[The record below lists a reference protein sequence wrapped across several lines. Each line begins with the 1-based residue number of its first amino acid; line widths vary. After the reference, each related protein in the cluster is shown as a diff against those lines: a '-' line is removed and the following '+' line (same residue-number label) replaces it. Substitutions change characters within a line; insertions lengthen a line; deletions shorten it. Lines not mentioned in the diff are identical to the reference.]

1 MIKVFQPERKKKKK
15 EEVSAFQQSE
25 HPGVEGK
32 LQNFHLALKS
42 SDWLTSSNY
51 AVFIYLFIYL
61 FTYLFICLFIYL
73 LSFWCWAAGAQN
85 LFMGVPFETLFG
97 GFLDFESNLTRTLHQ
112 HKSVEI
118 EVSKTDMTLR
128 YNTTLHLQQG
138 NLKATRTFYLQA
150 HS

>member
-73 LSFWCWAAGAQN
+73 FIIFLV
-85 LFMGVPFETLFG
+85 LG
-97 GFLDFESNLTRTLHQ
+97 GGCTELVHGS
-112 HKSVEI
+112 
-118 EVSKTDMTLR
+118 
-128 YNTTLHLQQG
+128 
-138 NLKATRTFYLQA
+138 TF
-150 HS
+150 

>member
-1 MIKVFQPERKKKKK
+1 MQ
-15 EEVSAFQQSE
+15 
-25 HPGVEGK
+25 
-32 LQNFHLALKS
+32 
-42 SDWLTSSNY
+42 
-51 AVFIYLFIYL
+51 
-61 FTYLFICLFIYL
+61 YLFICLFIYL
-73 LSFWCWAAGAQN
+73 LIYLFVYLFIYYLSGAGRRVHRTCSWEY
-85 LFMGVPFETLFG
+85 LLKLFG